1 MIKRFVL
8 TEKSIKL
15 LEIYNKYVF
24 DVDVTLTKLQIRL
37 VLEKTFFVRVL
48 RVNTYRLLPSVG
60 KSIVSSNARKRAIV
74 TISSGIRIQLY

>member
-48 RVNTYRLLPSVG
+48 RVNTYRLPPSVS